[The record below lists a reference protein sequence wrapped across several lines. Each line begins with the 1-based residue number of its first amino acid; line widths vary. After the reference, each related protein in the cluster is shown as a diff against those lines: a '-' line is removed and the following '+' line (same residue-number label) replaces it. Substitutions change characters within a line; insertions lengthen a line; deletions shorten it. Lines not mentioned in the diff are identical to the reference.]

1 MMTGRRSAWI
11 FTNGRLAAFPDPEP
25 GVVVIAAD
33 GGARHLLAAGQTPDV
48 AVGDFDSLSAADL
61 GALRAS
67 GCEILS
73 YPAAKDAT
81 DTEIAVEQAL
91 DRGADEI
98 TIFGGMGSR
107 LDHSLA
113 NVLLLKLI
121 HERGGRG
128 RVTDGEQTAELLID
142 RMEITGRPGDVVS
155 VVPLTARLEGLTI
168 RGLRFPLHEATV
180 PMGSSL
186 TISNEFGDSASAEIT
201 LRQGMAVVFRV
212 PRERA

>member
-1 MMTGRRSAWI
+1 MTGRRTAWI
-11 FTNGRLAAFPDPEP
+11 FANGRQAAFPDPEP
-25 GVVVIAAD
+25 GVMIIAAD
-33 GGARHLLAAGQTPDV
+33 GGARHLLAAGLVPDV

-61 GALRAS
+61 DALRVS

-73 YPAAKDAT
+73 YPAAKDVT
-81 DTEIAVEQAL
+81 DTQIAVEQAL
-91 DRGADEI
+91 ERGAGEI

-121 HERGGRG
+121 HEKGGRG
-128 RVTDGEQTAELLID
+128 RVTDGEQTAELLVD
-142 RMEITGRPGDVVS
+142 HVELSGRPGDVVS
-155 VVPLTARLEGLTI
+155 VVPLTAKLEGLTI
-168 RGLRFPLHEATV
+168 KGLKFPLHEATV

-186 TISNEFGDSASAEIT
+186 TISNEFGESAFAEIT
-201 LRQGMAVVFRV
+201 LRKGMAAVFSI